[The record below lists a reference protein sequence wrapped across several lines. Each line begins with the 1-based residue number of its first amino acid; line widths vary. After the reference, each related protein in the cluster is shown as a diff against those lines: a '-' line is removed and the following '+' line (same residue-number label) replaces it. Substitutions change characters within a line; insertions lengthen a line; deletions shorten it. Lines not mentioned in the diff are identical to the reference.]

1 MWLES
6 DFAFVFLEPLHSLLP
21 GLCPGI
27 FYFYFILFIYL
38 FFWKGSVT
46 HGT

>member
-6 DFAFVFLEPLHSLLP
+6 DFAFVFLEPLLSLLP

-27 FYFYFILFIYL
+27 FIFNFFIFVLFYFI
-38 FFWKGSVT
+38 FF
-46 HGT
+46 